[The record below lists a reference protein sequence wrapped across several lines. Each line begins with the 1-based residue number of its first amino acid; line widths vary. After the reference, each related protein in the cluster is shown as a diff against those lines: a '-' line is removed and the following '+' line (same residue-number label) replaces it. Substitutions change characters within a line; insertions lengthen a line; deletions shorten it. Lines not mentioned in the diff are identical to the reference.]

1 MTSVFGVPRQ
11 IAYAV
16 PDLSAATM
24 DSFASTTGAGPFV
37 VAEHVELSRCDVGG
51 RPGEFDHSSAY
62 GQWGDVMVELI
73 VEHQTCR
80 IGPTIG
86 VHHVAFMVD
95 SLERAIAHCEGAGW
109 PVALDASTK
118 HGQRFV
124 MCDARSDLGHLV
136 ELYEPS
142 PALVAFY
149 AHVRRLADGPSG
161 ANHDATGGG
170 TINP

>member
-1 MTSVFGVPRQ
+1 MLGVPRQ

-16 PDLSAATM
+16 PDLSAATI
-24 DSFASTTGAGPFV
+24 DSFASATGAGPFV
-37 VAEHVELSRCDVGG
+37 VAEHIELDRCAIDGLD
-51 RPGEFDHSSAY
+51 GEFDHSSAY

-73 VEHQTCR
+73 VEHQTRR
-80 IGPTIG
+80 IGPATG

-95 SLERAIAHCEGAGW
+95 SLERAVAHCEGTAW
-109 PVALDASTK
+109 PVALDATTR

-124 MCDARSDLGHLV
+124 MCDARPRLGHLV

-149 AHVRRLADGPSG
+149 AHVRHLADRPP
-161 ANHDATGGG
+161 DATDGA

>member
-1 MTSVFGVPRQ
+1 MTSVLGVPRQ

-16 PDLSAATM
+16 PDLSAATI

-37 VAEHVELSRCDVGG
+37 VAEHIELARCTVDGFD
-51 RPGEFDHSSAY
+51 GEFDHSSAY

-73 VEHQTCR
+73 VEHQTRR
-80 IGPTIG
+80 IGPAIG

-95 SLERAIAHCEGAGW
+95 SLERAIAHCEVAAW
-109 PVALDASTK
+109 PVALDATTR
-118 HGQRFV
+118 HGQRFA

-149 AHVRRLADGPSG
+149 AHVRALADRPPG
-161 ANHDATGGG
+161 A